1 MIRIKKKEKY
11 KEQLLKEEKERGVL
25 KETICLKGRTR
36 IKWCGQ
42 HLRVE
47 LSQSSCFILF
57 WSPEALLCSLV
68 VVFGGRMCLIRLF
81 FAWEASWGKILTL
94 EQLQRRGYSLAN
106 RCFLCLSEVET
117 VDLLLL
123 HCVKTRALW
132 NLLFSCGLGSLWFS
146 EGNSPWVTWSVCGEN
161 P

>member
-57 WSPEALLCSLV
+57 
-68 VVFGGRMCLIRLF
+68 
-81 FAWEASWGKILTL
+81 
-94 EQLQRRGYSLAN
+94 
-106 RCFLCLSEVET
+106 
-117 VDLLLL
+117 
-123 HCVKTRALW
+123 
-132 NLLFSCGLGSLWFS
+132 
-146 EGNSPWVTWSVCGEN
+146 
-161 P
+161 

>member
-47 LSQSSCFILF
+47 LSQSSHFILF
-57 WSPEALLCSLV
+57 WSPEVLLCSLM
-68 VVFGGRMCLIRLF
+68 VVFGG
-81 FAWEASWGKILTL
+81 
-94 EQLQRRGYSLAN
+94 
-106 RCFLCLSEVET
+106 
-117 VDLLLL
+117 
-123 HCVKTRALW
+123 
-132 NLLFSCGLGSLWFS
+132 
-146 EGNSPWVTWSVCGEN
+146 
-161 P
+161 